1 MIRVKK
7 QLLSA
12 VVLSLVL
19 LGCSNKNNPSETT
32 TSPSTSTQ
40 TTKTTTTD
48 TTTTAKT
55 TSASTEASSEESST
69 KDIATEK
76 QQSSQGSGMAD
87 VSLGYQMVVN
97 KKHALP
103 STYAPGEDP
112 TAGAQV
118 KKLIQKMQELEYPI
132 SDVYSGYRSY
142 EYQEQLYNNY
152 VAREGK
158 EAADTYSARPG
169 YSEHQTGLAFDLLDT
184 TGNLLDGEENKDAI
198 AWLHTHAHEYG
209 FIIRF
214 QAGKE
219 ALTGYQAVAWHLRSV
234 GDKAT
239 DIYNSGLSL
248 EEYYGVPGGDYE

>member
-1 MIRVKK
+1 MTFLPEEK
-7 QLLSA
+7 Q
-12 VVLSLVL
+12 
-19 LGCSNKNNPSETT
+19 
-32 TSPSTSTQ
+32 Q

-169 YSEHQTGLAFDLLDT
+169 YSEHQTGLVVDVTKENGSFLKF
-184 TGNLLDGEENKDAI
+184 GNTKEFEWMKEN
-198 AWLHTHAHEYG
+198 AHKYG
-209 FIIRF
+209 FILRYT
-214 QAGKE
+214 KE
-219 ALTGYQAVAWHLRSV
+219 FESITGYTSEPWHYRYV
-234 GDKAT
+234 GI
-239 DIYNSGLSL
+239 DIASYIHEHPMSY
-248 EEYYGVPGGDYE
+248 EEYFVRFLDNK

>member
-132 SDVYSGYRSY
+132 SDVYSGYR
-142 EYQEQLYNNY
+142 
-152 VAREGK
+152 
-158 EAADTYSARPG
+158 
-169 YSEHQTGLAFDLLDT
+169 
-184 TGNLLDGEENKDAI
+184 
-198 AWLHTHAHEYG
+198 
-209 FIIRF
+209 
-214 QAGKE
+214 
-219 ALTGYQAVAWHLRSV
+219 
-234 GDKAT
+234 
-239 DIYNSGLSL
+239 
-248 EEYYGVPGGDYE
+248 YY